1 MKYLIILPNSRTV
14 LKAEKLCR
22 EAGLE
27 VEITSVPSYISSECG
42 MALKVTA
49 VSKTIVLDI
58 IKEHKFDFEIYE
70 A

>member
-27 VEITSVPSYISSECG
+27 VEITSVPSHISSECG

-49 VSKTIVLDI
+49 
-58 IKEHKFDFEIYE
+58 
-70 A
+70 

>member
-27 VEITSVPSYISSECG
+27 VEITSVPSHISSECG